1 MDATETNRRKRH
13 LIVAAV
19 SVVTV
24 FIIGW
29 FTLPILTEKILLGV
43 TLLLIAGGVLIA
55 AGGGYWMLQKK
66 NETTEEM

>member
-43 TLLLIAGGVLIA
+43 TLLLIAGA
-55 AGGGYWMLQKK
+55 MLGLTGCGARKRLAVA
-66 NETTEEM
+66 